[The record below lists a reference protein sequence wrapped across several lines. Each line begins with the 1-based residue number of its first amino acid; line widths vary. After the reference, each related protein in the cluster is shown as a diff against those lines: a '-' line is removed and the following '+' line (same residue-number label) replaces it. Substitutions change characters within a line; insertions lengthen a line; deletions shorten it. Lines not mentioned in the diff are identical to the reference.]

1 MTTNRPFFRT
11 AIAVAGA
18 ATLAAVSSPTPAAAT
33 ARNGVCEVGEF
44 CLYWGFG
51 RTESVSDF
59 IGSISNY
66 GSTQPTCYEFRGSG
80 FGRLECVKNNAASAW
95 NRTTANTVTVYYSPN
110 FGAPSDTFTPGQ
122 AKDLDNTLLHNGSHR
137 FVHN

>member
-1 MTTNRPFFRT
+1 MTIKRALVRA

-18 ATLAAVSSPTPAAAT
+18 AALAAVSSPAPAAAT

-44 CLYWGFG
+44 CLYWGPN
-51 RTESVSDF
+51 RTGSLSDF
-59 IGSISNY
+59 IGSIDNY

-80 FGRLECVKNNAASAW
+80 TGQFKCVKNNAESAW
-95 NRTTANTVTVYYSPN
+95 NRTTANTVTVYFNSN
-110 FGAPSDTFTPGQ
+110 FGGPSDVFTPGQ
-122 AKDLDNTLLHNGSHR
+122 TKNLVNTFLNNASHR